1 VASLRRPNQDPIELT
16 GSILTI
22 GRDPSNDLCLSDD
35 RLVSRAHAQIA
46 LQGEQWMLIDLN
58 SRNGT
63 RANGRTIRQH
73 PLRHGDLIGI
83 GGSELAFVM
92 EGDPQATESALPT
105 PSVTSLVQLTERERA
120 VLRLVSDG
128 LTDKA
133 VADRLFISANTVRS
147 HLERIGEKTG
157 LRRRSELTRL
167 AIEMG
172 LDD

>member
-1 VASLRRPNQDPIELT
+1 VASLRRPNQDSIELA
-16 GSILTI
+16 GALFTI
-22 GRDPSNDLCLSDD
+22 GRDPSNDLCLNDD
-35 RLVSRAHAQIA
+35 RLVSRAHAHLT
-46 LQGEQWMLIDLN
+46 LQGEQWMLVDLN

-63 RANGRTIRQH
+63 LVNGRTIRQH

-83 GGSELAFVM
+83 GGAELAFVS
-92 EGDPQATESALPT
+92 EGDPQATEAAQVTAPVTALA
-105 PSVTSLVQLTERERA
+105 QLTDRERD
-120 VLRLVSDG
+120 VLRLVSEG

-133 VADRLFISANTVRS
+133 IADRLFISANTVRS

-167 AIEMG
+167 AIAMG